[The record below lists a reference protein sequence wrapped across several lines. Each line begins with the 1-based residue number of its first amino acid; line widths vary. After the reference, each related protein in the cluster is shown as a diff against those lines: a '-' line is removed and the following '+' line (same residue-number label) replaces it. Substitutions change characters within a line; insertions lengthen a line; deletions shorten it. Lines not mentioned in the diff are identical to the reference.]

1 MRCRRRRSTV
11 LTRRF
16 RGSDR
21 CKGVRHEWQLWQQEI
36 IPVYE
41 GIVDGER
48 QNEVDQ
54 LLLHLVVA
62 LLACGDLALML
73 SPEVE

>member
-1 MRCRRRRSTV
+1 MV
-11 LTRRF
+11 LVIGWQTRHQ
-16 RGSDR
+16 D
-21 CKGVRHEWQLWQQEI
+21 I

-62 LLACGDLALML
+62 LLPGGHLALLL
-73 SPEVE
+73 SPEIE